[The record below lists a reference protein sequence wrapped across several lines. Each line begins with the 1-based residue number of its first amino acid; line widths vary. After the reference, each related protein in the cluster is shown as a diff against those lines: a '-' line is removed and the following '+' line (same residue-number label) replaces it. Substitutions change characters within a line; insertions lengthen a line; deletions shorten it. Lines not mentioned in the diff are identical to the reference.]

1 MKYIILFQRLK
12 LRKVCGQISET
23 NWRKHLTISLRHRLG
38 KMILD
43 GMVTLLDICPN
54 CQLTSSLTK
63 NIADWL
69 LAAEHLGKSK
79 SVLLRNQFFNC
90 FKAELLQEGIFF
102 LIHLFSRDVLLMKKL
117 EIEKTKPT
125 FIISVLKVEY

>member
-1 MKYIILFQRLK
+1 MNL
-12 LRKVCGQISET
+12 
-23 NWRKHLTISLRHRLG
+23 LRHRLG

-69 LAAEHLGKSK
+69 LVAEHLGKSNIK
-79 SVLLRNQFFNC
+79 YASN
-90 FKAELLQEGIFF
+90 F
-102 LIHLFSRDVLLMKKL
+102 LIVL
-117 EIEKTKPT
+117 E
-125 FIISVLKVEY
+125 LKSYKQNSYIV

>member
-1 MKYIILFQRLK
+1 M
-12 LRKVCGQISET
+12 
-23 NWRKHLTISLRHRLG
+23 NSLRHRLG

-69 LAAEHLGKSK
+69 LAAEHLGKS
-79 SVLLRNQFFNC
+79 NICTYTQ
-90 FKAELLQEGIFF
+90 LQEMPKM
-102 LIHLFSRDVLLMKKL
+102 VLN
-117 EIEKTKPT
+117 
-125 FIISVLKVEY
+125 V